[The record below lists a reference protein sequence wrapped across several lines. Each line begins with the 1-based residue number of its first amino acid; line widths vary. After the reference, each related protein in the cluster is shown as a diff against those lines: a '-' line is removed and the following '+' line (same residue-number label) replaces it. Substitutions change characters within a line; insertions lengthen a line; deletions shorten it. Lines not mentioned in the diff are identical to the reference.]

1 MKTKISKLIDKMPK
15 NVLLCTISG
24 LLIASVI
31 NIYTLKVEIDS
42 INKIKGLISENTES
56 SKVSHVN
63 SLTDLGYKLCI
74 QSTDLLS
81 KKLENELILN
91 YNLDKL
97 KKEFENSV
105 LSNEFYDTIKGALN
119 VKSNENQLFD
129 ITKTTMVA
137 MKNGLI
143 AEFSNVDKMLES
155 KTNTLSWE
163 DYINNSINPQLT
175 RDALDIVLNNKN
187 KIAFIQKSGKVVL
200 QKSNIQDLIDL
211 YIREGKSVLNDYYF
225 ITSSFITEDGD
236 IFGTDDKTFLSAN
249 ENYKLTVLNTT
260 SVAEVMNLF
269 ETEMI
274 NIENDGNELLIHID
288 GYNNLHYISSVV
300 ANVILF
306 MSTIGLISVY
316 NKKVNK

>member
-42 INKIKGLISENTES
+42 IDKIKGLISENTES

-63 SLTDLGYKLCI
+63 SLTDLGYKLCM

-91 YNLDKL
+91 YDLDKL

-175 RDALDIVLNNKN
+175 CDALDIVLNNKN
-187 KIAFIQKSGKVVL
+187 KIAFIQKSGEAVL

-211 YIREGKSVLNDYYF
+211 YIREGKSVLNNYYF

-300 ANVILF
+300 ANLILF

>member
-63 SLTDLGYKLCI
+63 SLTDLGYKLCM

-187 KIAFIQKSGKVVL
+187 KIAFIQKSGEAVL

-211 YIREGKSVLNDYYF
+211 YIKEGKSVLNDYYF

-269 ETEMI
+269 DTEMI
-274 NIENDGNELLIHID
+274 NIENDGNDLLIHIY

>member
-42 INKIKGLISENTES
+42 IDKIKGLISENTES

-211 YIREGKSVLNDYYF
+211 YIKEGKSVLNDYYF

-300 ANVILF
+300 ANLILF

>member
-42 INKIKGLISENTES
+42 IDKIKGLISENTES

-63 SLTDLGYKLCI
+63 SLTDLGYKLCM

-300 ANVILF
+300 ANLILF

>member
-42 INKIKGLISENTES
+42 IDKIKGLISENTES

-63 SLTDLGYKLCI
+63 SLTDLGYKLCM

-91 YNLDKL
+91 YDLDKL

-175 RDALDIVLNNKN
+175 CDALDIVLNNKN
-187 KIAFIQKSGKVVL
+187 KIAFIQKSGEAVL

-211 YIREGKSVLNDYYF
+211 YIKEGKSVLNDYYF

-300 ANVILF
+300 ANLILF

>member
-42 INKIKGLISENTES
+42 IDKIKGLISENTES